1 MRKKE
6 RGRTARR
13 NGKRIVAFSVLAV
26 LLTGTLACSSLAWA
40 VGSDGSGAR
49 LENTVTSDASI
60 EGTSKTGAFSDE
72 SAEPFAE
79 VQDVTY
85 LDENGDAQS
94 HAALPLAAS
103 DTTWGVND
111 DQEHWYVIDGNVEFT
126 DRVTVTGDVRLIL
139 ANGVSPTAHQG
150 ITVEG
155 GNKLTIYAQSTVDG
169 TMGRLRALGDGDYAA
184 IGDGRNGTCGTV
196 TINGGHIYATA
207 RVNAGIG
214 GGYRSNGGT
223 VEINGGIVE
232 AVGGYGAGIGGGSR
246 GDGGR
251 ITINGG
257 VVNATGHQ
265 GAGIGGGMDYAGGTI
280 TITGGTVNAVGEW
293 GAGVGGGEYGAG
305 GNITISGGT
314 VQAESLSYGAGIG
327 GGTNGQGG
335 TITINSGIVEAVG
348 GDGAGIG
355 GGLWGDGG
363 IITINGGIV
372 DATGKNGAGIGGGYQ
387 GDGGVVTVSG
397 GTVRATGT
405 SGSEG
410 IGNGHGGAAGTFTTG
425 ADGEAL
431 IIASSIADKGRQ
443 ADWRG
448 IIFEGNDG
456 RVYGN
461 QTLTDRLS
469 LSADHTLEIPENTT
483 LTIGDGVS
491 FANDYNRLTGNGTIA
506 PASYKQTA
514 DIEIADQRQVYDGSA
529 FTPTYTYAGNGAVT
543 VKWYAGN
550 NGVKGAELP
559 FSPTIP
565 GSYFVGVSAAETGI
579 WKAAPEQ
586 VAKFTIE
593 VNPDLVGDIKDVTD
607 VANNALAA
615 KLTNTDMDLAQRT
628 LPTDVL
634 GQVSIGKD
642 VDIWLTS
649 VRGVS
654 DADAAVI
661 AANLNGWTLV
671 DEIDLAL
678 FYRLDGVETQV
689 HETVEPVT
697 VQLTLP
703 DSAVSADASKA
714 RSYEVMRVHDGKAS
728 VIPAT
733 YDAGAKTLT
742 FETDAFS
749 AYAIAYKDAAD
760 DASPDAGEQDASGN
774 KTSAGKLTATGDA
787 VSSLGALLACASA
800 MIAGVLVVD
809 RLRASSS
816 QNGRHAAR

>member
-155 GNKLTIYAQSTVDG
+155 GNKLTIYAQSAVDG

-184 IGDGRNGTCGTV
+184 IGNGFNSSCGAV

-232 AVGGYGAGIGGGSR
+232 AVGG
-246 GDGGR
+246 
-251 ITINGG
+251 
-257 VVNATGHQ
+257 
-265 GAGIGGGMDYAGGTI
+265 
-280 TITGGTVNAVGEW
+280 E
-293 GAGVGGGEYGAG
+293 
-305 GNITISGGT
+305 
-314 VQAESLSYGAGIG
+314 
-327 GGTNGQGG
+327 
-335 TITINSGIVEAVG
+335 
-348 GDGAGIG
+348 GAGIG

-372 DATGKNGAGIGGGYQ
+372 DATGKDGAGIGGGYQ

-431 IIASSIADKGRQ
+431 IIASSIADKGSQ
-443 ADWRG
+443 ADWHG

-529 FTPTYTYAGNGAVT
+529 FTPTYTYAGNGAVA

-559 FSPTIP
+559 SSPTIP

-607 VANNALAA
+607 EANNALAA

-678 FYRLDGVETQV
+678 FYRLDGIETQV

-697 VQLTLP
+697 VRLTLP
-703 DSAVSADASKA
+703 DSAVSTDASKA
-714 RSYEVMRVHDGKAS
+714 RSYEVIRVHDGKAS

-733 YDAGAKTLT
+733 YDADAKTLT

-774 KTSAGKLTATGDA
+774 KTSAGKLAATGDA